1 MASEA
6 TRQATASFWHYSRAL
21 PRLFTTVS
29 VILTGLALGVYL
41 YVALSRLSLPFA
53 LEWIEPASYSSV
65 ERVLQ
70 GQPLY
75 APPSYE
81 FIALIYT
88 PLYFYLS
95 AAVTWLIHDVV
106 LATRLVSLIAS
117 LAIFGLL
124 YSLARV
130 REHSRTAATLTVGL
144 FALTYH
150 VCGDWFDISRVD
162 SLFLALLLASYRL
175 AFSNLR
181 PAWLGGACAG
191 LAIILTFMTKQQGAL
206 AAPFLVGY
214 LLIRRDW
221 SRAVGFVVS
230 VSVSAASLLLV
241 MNVSSDGWFWM
252 YTFVIPGSHPLLPQ
266 LQDAFWF
273 VHIGPQFY
281 PLLLSL
287 VGSLLLL
294 TYTRAWAHLR
304 ERLLLIGVFGLPL
317 VLMSYLSMAKQG
329 GFQNGLMPISAALAL
344 IAVDHLR
351 AVLPSN
357 QRPNLGH
364 PLALGASWLM
374 ALLILL
380 QFPLLRYDPTSAI
393 PSAGNRAAGERLVE
407 RLRTLQAP
415 LYSSTAPYLLELV
428 GQPGHFHPAV
438 LGDLNLATQ
447 MQPALKAQLAP
458 YQAAVMEPL
467 TNGTVR
473 VALLPE
479 VSWYNQIFTVQQG
492 YHCVPLP
499 TDEQL
504 HTVSG
509 LSYPFVT
516 ICTRAP

>member
-1 MASEA
+1 MATEA
-6 TRQATASFWHYSRAL
+6 TRQAPARFWHYSRTL

-29 VILTGLALGVYL
+29 VALTGLALGAYL
-41 YVALSRLSLPFA
+41 YVALSRLSFPFA
-53 LEWIEPASYSSV
+53 LEWVEPASYSSV

-95 AAVTWLIHDVV
+95 AAVTWLSHDVV
-106 LATRLVSLIAS
+106 LATRLVSLVAS

-130 REHSRTAATLTVGL
+130 REYSRTAATLAVGL

-150 VCGDWFDISRVD
+150 VSGDWFDISRVD
-162 SLFLALLLASYRL
+162 SLFLALLLVGYRL
-175 AFSNLR
+175 AFGNLR

-191 LAIILTFMTKQQGAL
+191 LAITLAFMTKQQGAL
-206 AAPFLVGY
+206 AAPFLVSY

-221 SRAVGFVVS
+221 SRAVGFGVS
-230 VSVSAASLLLV
+230 VSVSTASLLLV
-241 MNVSSDGWFWM
+241 MNVSSGGWFWM

-266 LQDAFWF
+266 LQTAFWF

-281 PLLLSL
+281 PLLVSL

-294 TYTRAWAHLR
+294 VSTRAWTHVQ
-304 ERLLLIGVFGLPL
+304 ERLLLIGVFGVPL

-329 GFQNGLMPISAALAL
+329 GFQNGLMPFSAALAL

-357 QRPNLGH
+357 QRPTLGH
-364 PLALGASWLM
+364 PLALGANWLV

-393 PSAGNRAAGERLVE
+393 PSAGNRAAGERLVAH
-407 RLRTLQAP
+407 LRTLQGP
-415 LYSSTAPYLLELV
+415 LYSTTAPYLLEMV
-428 GQPGHFHPAV
+428 GQPGRFHPAA
-438 LGDLNLATQ
+438 LGDINLATQ

-467 TNGTVR
+467 TNVR
-473 VALLPE
+473 GALLPE
-479 VSWYNQIFTVQQG
+479 VSWYDQIFTLQRG
-492 YHCVPLP
+492 YHCARLP
-499 TDEQL
+499 ADEQL
-504 HTVSG
+504 RTING
-509 LSYPFVT
+509 APTTFVT